1 MLLLMLVLLIGTLQL
16 LIMMAQKSFLPMN
29 GVAEE
34 ELDVEHGILSI
45 GVQMLF
51 MT

>member
-1 MLLLMLVLLIGTLQL
+1 MLLLILVLHIGTLQH
-16 LIMMAQKSFLPMN
+16 LIMTAQKLFLLMN

-34 ELDVEHGILSI
+34 ELDVEHGILLI
-45 GVQMLF
+45 GAQMLF